1 MWHTVM
7 SIKGIDRPDALM
19 PLGIRV
25 EYLLPSPLSNVMVVW
40 VEQLLCTYV
49 VCRSTLIQG

>member
-25 EYLLPSPLSNVMVVW
+25 EYLLTSPLSNVVVVW
-40 VEQLLCTYV
+40 VEQLLCIV
-49 VCRSTLIQG
+49 HLPMWCVGPC